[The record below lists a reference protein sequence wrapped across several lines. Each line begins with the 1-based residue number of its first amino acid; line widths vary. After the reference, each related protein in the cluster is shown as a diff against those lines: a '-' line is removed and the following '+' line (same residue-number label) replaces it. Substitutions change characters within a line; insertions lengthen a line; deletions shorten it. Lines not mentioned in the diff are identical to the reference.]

1 MAKDNDQNSEQ
12 GEQKKGFKKL
22 FSLKM
27 LVLLLLI
34 MILGIG
40 AFFGYNHFLAEEDQN
55 ATNASTK
62 DDSREKKEEPTSMVT
77 LPTILVN
84 LADPLGKRYLKMT
97 AKLQVHGANSK
108 NMAQEKMPQIKDS
121 MIMLLSS
128 KSYRDL
134 SSMEKK
140 IRLKK
145 QIVERINQILEK
157 SVVVAVYFTQFVVQ

>member
-1 MAKDNDQNSEQ
+1 MAKDNDQNSDQ

-40 AFFGYNHFLAEEDQN
+40 SFFGYNHFLAEEDQN
-55 ATNASTK
+55 ATNTSRK
-62 DDSREKKEEPTSMVT
+62 DESRDKKEEPTSMVT

-97 AKLQVHGANSK
+97 SKLQVQGTNSK
-108 NMAQEKMPQIKDS
+108 NMVQDKMPQIKDS

-145 QIVERINQILEK
+145 QIVKRINQILEK
-157 SVVVAVYFTQFVVQ
+157 SVVISVYFTQFVVQ

>member
-1 MAKDNDQNSEQ
+1 MAKDNDQKTEQ

-22 FSLKM
+22 FSLKV

-62 DDSREKKEEPTSMVT
+62 AESRDKKGRPTSMVT

-97 AKLQVHGANSK
+97 AKLEVQGANSK
-108 NMAQEKMPQIKDS
+108 NMVQDKMPQIKDS

-145 QIVERINQILEK
+145 QIVKRINQILQK
-157 SVVVAVYFTQFVVQ
+157 SVVIALYFTQFVIQ

>member
-1 MAKDNDQNSEQ
+1 
-12 GEQKKGFKKL
+12 
-22 FSLKM
+22 
-27 LVLLLLI
+27 
-34 MILGIG
+34 
-40 AFFGYNHFLAEEDQN
+40 
-55 ATNASTK
+55 
-62 DDSREKKEEPTSMVT
+62 MVT

-97 AKLQVHGANSK
+97 AKLQVQGANSK
-108 NMAQEKMPQIKDS
+108 SMVQEKMPQVKDS